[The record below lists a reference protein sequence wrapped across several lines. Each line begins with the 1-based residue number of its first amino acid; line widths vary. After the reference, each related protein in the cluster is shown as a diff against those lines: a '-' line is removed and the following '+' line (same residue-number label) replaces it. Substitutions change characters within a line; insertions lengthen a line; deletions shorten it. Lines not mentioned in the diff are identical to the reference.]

1 MELTKGLVVR
11 ALAGRDL
18 GNIFVVLSVDGGYA
32 LIADGKRR
40 KLASPKRKN
49 LRHLQRTDQFVE
61 LDGVTDKKL
70 RNVLKQ
76 YQACDY
82 RVHAPKIPIGEVINL
97 SKQDVIEVEGVVLE
111 SLPNAMFKVELQNKH
126 TILAHVSGKLRMNYI
141 RIVPG
146 DKVTVEMSPYDLTKG
161 RITWRAK

>member
-1 MELTKGLVVR
+1 
-11 ALAGRDL
+11 
-18 GNIFVVLSVDGGYA
+18 VDGGYA

-76 YQACDY
+76 YQACD
-82 RVHAPKIPIGEVINL
+82 
-97 SKQDVIEVEGVVLE
+97 
-111 SLPNAMFKVELQNKH
+111 
-126 TILAHVSGKLRMNYI
+126 
-141 RIVPG
+141 
-146 DKVTVEMSPYDLTKG
+146 
-161 RITWRAK
+161 

>member
-11 ALAGRDL
+11 TLAGRDM
-18 GNIFVVLSVDGGYA
+18 GNFFVVLSVDGGYA

-76 YQACDY
+76 YQACD
-82 RVHAPKIPIGEVINL
+82 
-97 SKQDVIEVEGVVLE
+97 
-111 SLPNAMFKVELQNKH
+111 
-126 TILAHVSGKLRMNYI
+126 
-141 RIVPG
+141 
-146 DKVTVEMSPYDLTKG
+146 
-161 RITWRAK
+161 

>member
-11 ALAGRDL
+11 ALAGRDM
-18 GNIFVVLSVDGGYA
+18 GNFFVVLSVDGGYA

-49 LRHLQRTDQFVE
+49 LQRTDQFVE

-76 YQACDY
+76 YQACD
-82 RVHAPKIPIGEVINL
+82 
-97 SKQDVIEVEGVVLE
+97 
-111 SLPNAMFKVELQNKH
+111 
-126 TILAHVSGKLRMNYI
+126 
-141 RIVPG
+141 
-146 DKVTVEMSPYDLTKG
+146 
-161 RITWRAK
+161 